1 MLGMLMDRNRTM
13 IGMATRQRQ
22 GGVAM
27 VIGMIMLVL
36 ITLLVVSAIS
46 SSSVNLRI
54 AGNMQAEEGARAV
67 AQQAIEQVMGAS
79 AKFYPTPTGIN
90 YQASP
95 AGPLSTAANYDI
107 NNDGIPDYTVWV
119 APPVCK
125 VAAKEVPGRTA
136 DCINGAR
143 AGLYCWDTVWE
154 VVGTATDSVTGVKQ
168 VVTQGITIRFAPGF
182 NPTTVNC

>member
-1 MLGMLMDRNRTM
+1 MLGVLMDRNRTM
-13 IGMATRQRQ
+13 IGMTTRQRQ
-22 GGVAM
+22 RGVAM

-36 ITLLVVSAIS
+36 ITLLVVSAIN

-54 AGNMQAEEGARAV
+54 AGNMQAEDGARAV
-67 AQQAIEQVMGAS
+67 AQQAVDQVMGAS
-79 AKFYPTPTGIN
+79 ANFYPTPTGIN
-90 YQASP
+90 YNSATKTAQ
-95 AGPLSTAANYDI
+95 STTPNYDI
-107 NNDGIPDYTVWV
+107 NNDGVNEYTVWV
-119 APPVCK
+119 AAPVCK

-168 VVTQGITIRFAPGF
+168 VITQGITIRFAPGF
-182 NPTTVNC
+182 NPATVNC

>member
-1 MLGMLMDRNRTM
+1 MLRLLMHRNRTM
-13 IGMATRQRQ
+13 IGTTARQRQ
-22 GGVAM
+22 RGVAM

-36 ITLLVVSAIS
+36 ITLLVVSAINS
-46 SSSVNLRI
+46 GSVNLRI

-79 AKFYPTPTGIN
+79 ANFYPTPTGLN
-90 YQASP
+90 YNSATKTAQ
-95 AGPLSTAANYDI
+95 STTPNYDI
-107 NNDGIPDYTVWV
+107 NNDGVNEYVVWV
-119 APPVCK
+119 AAPVCK

-154 VVGTATDSVTGVKQ
+154 VVGTATDSLTGVKQ
-168 VVTQGITIRFAPGF
+168 VITQGITIRFAPGF